1 MTQKTKVIVGAVV
14 VLGALYLYDRS
25 RKMKAKEDLVSGADV
40 TPTPAP
46 APTIVKSTATLD
58 SKQELNFAGS
68 RGNSMTAQYYR

>member
-40 TPTPAP
+40 TPAP
-46 APTIVKSTATLD
+46 VPTPTIVKSTATIGEQ
-58 SKQELNFAGS
+58 KELNFAGS